1 MPHTD
6 RSKKQ
11 VRRQG
16 EAMKTPRAFVSRAM
30 KKTDPLGSYT
40 GVPTDRNEKPTQD
53 VDDL

>member
-6 RSKKQ
+6 RDKKKIRSQ
-11 VRRQG
+11 S
-16 EAMKTPRAFVSRAM
+16 EAMKTARAFVSRAM

>member
-1 MPHTD
+1 MPHTG

-16 EAMKTPRAFVSRAM
+16 EAMKTARAFATRAM